1 MPESSGIFIPQSLR
15 LYDHAKEMIVNTAVS
30 DGTQVSVPQ
39 LLLRPLSTAG
49 KIKQ

>member
-15 LYDHAKEMIVNTAVS
+15 LYDHAKEMIVTAVS